1 MGRWRAVTALL
12 LLRHNQILNSLK
24 PSSPRVW
31 KHPATRFHHRLLDL
45 RPFSAFPSPISIY
58 NNDSDSGSSDVYQN
72 YDFRTKEE
80 EDKGK
85 ITVKA
90 YFLSTSIDLKGMQAD
105 NLCYVVP
112 PTSRSTNSIALKF
125 SDSSSG
131 FSSLDERESVSS
143 CRFMVVFQYGSAVL
157 FNVDDNMTLSL
168 FSTLFVDMLLGCL
181 QKSEKMVSALYNLS
195 VTSYH
200 WENHSFMNNS
210 FLDVVLDYAV
220 KEKPLLNEEMRGGP
234 DYIVLKKLDTDSIRI
249 IGSVLGQSIALDYF
263 VSQVDK
269 LVQEFAGINRGM
281 EKTGTFTMH
290 RKKLF
295 QLVGKANSN
304 LADVILRVGLF
315 DRSEIA
321 WREARYAQIYEY
333 LREEYEVTQRFGN
346 LDFKLKFVE
355 HNIHFLQEVMQNRK
369 SDLLEW
375 CIIFLLTIENVL
387 SIYGIVRESTGVS
400 LL

>member
-181 QKSEKMVSALYNLS
+181 QKSEKMVN
-195 VTSYH
+195 
-200 WENHSFMNNS
+200 
-210 FLDVVLDYAV
+210 YAV